1 MAEQDQALVRAIA
14 DMDEDEA
21 LKLAREILAAGGD
34 PQGVLD
40 QCREAMDIVGSRF
53 EKGEYFLPELMMA
66 GEMLE
71 QIGAMVKPLLLAKGG
86 PEQKGAEGPV
96 VLIGTVAG
104 DLHDIGKNIV
114 TFMLEVNG
122 FRVVDLG
129 IDVPVKTFVERI
141 RELKPAVVGLS
152 GFLTLA
158 FDAMK
163 DTVEAINTAG
173 LRDGLKIMIGG
184 GQVDEAVRKYTG
196 ADAYG
201 INAMAAVSLCQD
213 WIRAQAA

>member
-1 MAEQDQALVRAIA
+1 MALDEAALVNAIA
-14 DMDEDEA
+14 DMDEDAALRLSREA
-21 LKLAREILAAGGD
+21 LDQGFD
-34 PQGVLD
+34 PQRILD
-40 QCREAMDIVGSRF
+40 LCRAAMDIVGARF
-53 EKGEYFLPELMMA
+53 EKNEYFLPELMMA

-71 QIGAMVKPLLLAKGG
+71 QIGAMVKPLLMDDSDGEA
-86 PEQKGAEGPV
+86 AGPV

-122 FRVVDLG
+122 FKVVDLG
-129 IDVPVKTFVERI
+129 IDVPIQTFVDTVRD
-141 RELKPAVVGLS
+141 LKPAVIGLS

-163 DTVEAINTAG
+163 DTVAAIEQAG

-184 GQVDEAVRKYTG
+184 GQVDETVRSYTG
-196 ADAYG
+196 ADAFG
-201 INAMAAVSLCQD
+201 LNAMAAVSLCQG
-213 WIRAQAA
+213 WIGTAKAA